1 MLLEREGFLNVFLF
15 FCQILKKQDDKSV
28 KKVVGEKS
36 FNFIESTIEFQSREH
51 ENPTLFKT
59 EQKKT
64 FKTSLKSFL
73 LKKKLHLG
81 QIL

>member
-1 MLLEREGFLNVFLF
+1 MLFV
-15 FCQILKKQDDKSV
+15 FCQILKKQNDKSV

-51 ENPTLFKT
+51 ENTTLFKT
-59 EQKKT
+59 EQKT
-64 FKTSLKSFL
+64 FKASLKLKSFL
-73 LKKKLHLG
+73 LKKLHLG

>member
-1 MLLEREGFLNVFLF
+1 MLFV
-15 FCQILKKQDDKSV
+15 FCQILKKQNDKSV

-51 ENPTLFKT
+51 ENTTLFKT
-59 EQKKT
+59 EQKT
-64 FKTSLKSFL
+64 FKASLKSFL
-73 LKKKLHLG
+73 LKKLHLG